1 MQCVGSPRT
10 GTSGS
15 LYNRINPAAFAIPA
29 VGNIGFGCARN
40 DLWGPGVN
48 NWDMSLQKSVRVTER
63 AQIRL
68 RVEAFNVFNHTQFSG
83 FNSTLNY
90 SGLTKPVPTNFPY
103 NSAGQP
109 VNITGFG
116 TVYGVRDP
124 RILQLVAK
132 FVF

>member
-1 MQCVGSPRT
+1 LQCVGSPRT

-68 RVEAFNVFNHTQFSG
+68 RVEAFNVFNHTQFNGVNSG
-83 FNSTLNY
+83 ISY
-90 SGLTKPVPTNFPY
+90 SSLTNPVPTNLPY
-103 NSAGQP
+103 NSAGQL
-109 VNITGFG
+109 VNINGFG
-116 TVYGVRDP
+116 TVSSVLDP
-124 RILQLVAK
+124 RVLQLVAK